1 MAISAGFDDQQ
12 FYYQSGEARRPLL
25 DATQLPKALTEA
37 ILRHLSALGADE
49 EAMGASLIL
58 LSTMA
63 LDFDGAPQVLFLGTG
78 GRLLLSHLAA
88 LLRMRFSAKA
98 RELRIV
104 LAAGRPTAEERG
116 VPETFILDSV
126 DALPAPVAGYDVIV
140 VIDDG
145 TFDALLVKQALA
157 ALRPGGH
164 IFCLTSR
171 QSVLTA
177 AASSVR
183 GKMYPIAEHLVC
195 FAGKTSKLRMKKH
208 GKHGKQASPRPAFSS
223 LPPEP
228 TRTMVFLP
236 YKAAMWDCLE
246 SIYHAAAA
254 DPATRAYVV
263 PIPFAEK
270 NADETIRDWQYEGDQ
285 LPTSIPV
292 VDWREIDLA
301 ALHPDAIFI
310 HNPFDDWNKVTT
322 VDAHYYTP
330 RLKAI
335 TKKLV
340 LVPYF
345 VTGGM
350 VYPELVEAPGYQVA
364 DHVIVENDS
373 DRVKFENCYP
383 AKPAPPDKF
392 WPLGSPKFDRVRT
405 DRREDYPLP
414 EAWAKLLAGK
424 RAVLYNTTLVA
435 ALQND
440 VHFLPKLQWVLEH
453 FRAAQD
459 FVLWWRP
466 HPLLLPTLRSMRPE
480 LAKVY
485 EQFVADYRA
494 QGWFIYDDTPGL
506 HRAITWADAYY
517 GDIKRVYDHAQ
528 SEHRKSIDSAHL
540 CSIYGLPLHMVRS
553 TKNNLKITEPADY
566 YIYRA
571 LYDAQENE
579 QVIL

>member
-1 MAISAGFDDQQ
+1 MTISAGFDDQQ

-49 EAMGASLIL
+49 EAMGASIIL

-63 LDFDGAPQVLFLGTG
+63 LDFAVAPQVLFLGTG
-78 GRLLLSHLAA
+78 GRALLSHLAA
-88 LLRMRFSAKA
+88 LLRMRFSAQA
-98 RELRIV
+98 RELRVV
-104 LAAGRPTAEERG
+104 LAAGRPTAEERS
-116 VPETFILDSV
+116 VPETFVLDSV
-126 DALPAPVAGYDVIV
+126 DALPAPIAGYDVIV
-140 VIDDG
+140 VMDDG
-145 TFDALLVKQALA
+145 TFDAPLVKQALA

-177 AASSVR
+177 ATSSVR

-195 FAGKTSKLRMKKH
+195 FAGKTSRLRLKKH
-208 GKHGKQASPRPAFSS
+208 GKRASQRPVFPA
-223 LPPEP
+223 LPPAP

-246 SIYHAAAA
+246 SIYRAAAA
-254 DPATRAYVV
+254 DPTTRTYVV

-270 NADETIRDWQYEGDQ
+270 NPDDTVYDWQYEGDK
-285 LPTSIPV
+285 LPQTIPV
-292 VDWREIDLA
+292 TDWREIDLA
-301 ALHPDAIFI
+301 ALQSDVIFI
-310 HNPFDDWNKVTT
+310 HNPFDDDNTVTT
-322 VDAHYYTP
+322 VDARYYTP
-330 RLKAI
+330 QLKAI

-350 VYPELVEAPGYQVA
+350 VYPELVVAPGYQVA

-373 DRVKFENCYP
+373 DRAKFENCYP
-383 AKPAPPDKF
+383 AKPAPSGKF
-392 WPLGSPKFDRVRT
+392 WPLGSPKFDKVRT

-414 EAWAKLLAGK
+414 EAWAKLLAGR
-424 RAVLYNTTLVA
+424 RAVLYNVTLLA
-435 ALQND
+435 ALRNTE
-440 VHFLPKLQWVLEH
+440 HFLPKLQWVLEH
-453 FRAAQD
+453 FHAAQD

-485 EQFVADYRA
+485 EQFVADSRA

-506 HRAITWADAYY
+506 HRAITWTDAYY
-517 GDIKRVYDHAQ
+517 GDYGSVPWLMQAAGKPVLFQRYDIH
-528 SEHRKSIDSAHL
+528 D
-540 CSIYGLPLHMVRS
+540 GF
-553 TKNNLKITEPADY
+553 
-566 YIYRA
+566 
-571 LYDAQENE
+571 
-579 QVIL
+579 

>member
-37 ILRHLSALGADE
+37 ILRHLPSLGADE
-49 EAMGASLIL
+49 EAMGASIIL
-58 LSTMA
+58 LGTMA
-63 LDFDGAPQVLFLGTG
+63 LDFAAAPQVLFLGTG
-78 GRLLLSHLAA
+78 GRALLSHLAA
-88 LLRMRFSAKA
+88 LLRMRFSAQA

-104 LAAGRPTAEERG
+104 LAAGRPTAEERS
-116 VPETFILDSV
+116 VPESLILDSV

-195 FAGKTSKLRMKKH
+195 FAGKTSRLRLKKH
-208 GKHGKQASPRPAFSS
+208 GKRASQRPVFPA
-223 LPPEP
+223 LPPAP

-246 SIYHAAAA
+246 SIYQSAAS

-270 NADETIRDWQYEGDQ
+270 NADDTIRDWQYEGDK
-285 LPTSIPV
+285 LPISIPV
-292 VDWREIDLA
+292 IDWREIDLA
-301 ALHPDAIFI
+301 ALHSDAIFI
-310 HNPFDDWNKVTT
+310 HNPFDDDNTVTT
-322 VDAHYYTP
+322 VDARYYTP
-330 RLKAI
+330 QLKAI

-373 DRVKFENCYP
+373 DRAKFENCYP
-383 AKPAPPDKF
+383 AKPAPSGKF
-392 WPLGSPKFDRVRT
+392 WPLGSPKFDKVRT

-414 EAWAKLLAGK
+414 EAWAQLLAGK
-424 RAVLYNTTLVA
+424 KAVLYNTTLVA
-435 ALQND
+435 ALQNT
-440 VHFLPKLQWVLEH
+440 VHFLPKLQWVLEQ
-453 FRAAQD
+453 FRAAGD
-459 FVLWWRP
+459 IMLWWRP
-466 HPLLLPTLRSMRPE
+466 HPLLLPTLHSMRPE
-480 LAKVY
+480 LAAVY
-485 EQFVADYRA
+485 EQLVADYRA
-494 QGWFIYDDTPGL
+494 QGWFIYDDTPDL
-506 HRAITWADAYY
+506 HRAITWTDA
-517 GDIKRVYDHAQ
+517 
-528 SEHRKSIDSAHL
+528 
-540 CSIYGLPLHMVRS
+540 
-553 TKNNLKITEPADY
+553 TK
-566 YIYRA
+566 
-571 LYDAQENE
+571 
-579 QVIL
+579 